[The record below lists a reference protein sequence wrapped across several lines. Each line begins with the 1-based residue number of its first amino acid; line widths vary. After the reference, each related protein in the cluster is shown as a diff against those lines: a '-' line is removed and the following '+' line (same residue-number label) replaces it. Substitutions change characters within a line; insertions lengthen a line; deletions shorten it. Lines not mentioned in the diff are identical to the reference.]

1 MWVIAEISVP
11 SVKRFGGVVCAQRT
25 RATPPLSGCPTCQE
39 AGSDSVNM
47 AALVRLQV
55 QSRVCALR
63 LVQLHRCSR
72 PFFWDAGGAHACFI
86 KYLERVDAYRLSNTI
101 WMEFMPTLIYPYHIN
116 DTYLWIFQQ
125 EHREKASKRP
135 S

>member
-1 MWVIAEISVP
+1 MRKAQCAVQRGITGIGDPPKVDIARHRISAFRVGRRP
-11 SVKRFGGVVCAQRT
+11 EHRRLEPFVRALNDGAQY
-25 RATPPLSGCPTCQE
+25 SGFTLFASAY
-39 AGSDSVNM
+39 AG
-47 AALVRLQV
+47 
-55 QSRVCALR
+55 
-63 LVQLHRCSR
+63 
-72 PFFWDAGGAHACFI
+72 FI